1 MSATSRRALPI
12 TGPRR
17 ALSLGL
23 SILAFAG
30 GCARAALAPVGR
42 SDAPVAPPEPAPA
55 PEPPPPAEEPALL
68 ELEVPGFGPAVVVP
82 PAGEGPR
89 PVLVVAHGAGDRP
102 EWHCEIWRAMV
113 RGAGFVLCPRGK
125 PIDARMPDG
134 GRIFYYPDHHA
145 LSREVAAA
153 VSALS
158 RRFGDRVDLR
168 DPIYAGFSQGAIMG
182 ALLLPGHPAR
192 FARAALI
199 EGGYGGFGEWTL
211 GTVRRF
217 RGGGGAR
224 VLLACGRADC
234 AAQAR
239 KTQAMLERGGVT
251 ARVLHAEGAGHTY
264 GGSMERALHEAY
276 PWVVEGDPRWLGGA
290 AASARGGAAPSARG
304 GVAPSPGAASPS
316 PRAAGAPSGGRGGD
330 AARPLGEPLHD
341 RVEAPQ
347 LPHLVLAEPPL
358 DAAP

>member
-1 MSATSRRALPI
+1 MSATSATIRRPLP
-12 TGPRR
+12 TCGPRG
-17 ALSLGL
+17 ALLLGL
-23 SILAFAG
+23 LLTTFAE
-30 GCARAALAPVGR
+30 GCARPPLAAPVGR
-42 SDAPVAPPEPAPA
+42 SDAPIAPPEGGPGDDVEPA
-55 PEPPPPAEEPALL
+55 PEPPPPAEAPALL
-68 ELEVPGFGPAVVVP
+68 EIEVPGFGSAVVVTP
-82 PAGEGPR
+82 RGEGPR

-102 EWHCEIWRAMV
+102 EWHCELWRPMV

-125 PIDARMPDG
+125 PIDARAPDG

-158 RRFGDRVDLR
+158 TRFGDRVDLR
-168 DPIYAGFSQGAIMG
+168 DPVYAGYSQGAIMG

-211 GTVRRF
+211 GTARRF

-224 VLLACGRADC
+224 VLLACGGADC

-251 ARVLHAEGAGHTY
+251 TRVLHAEGAGHSY
-264 GGSMERALHEAY
+264 GGLMERALHEAY

-290 AASARGGAAPSARG
+290 A
-304 GVAPSPGAASPS
+304 PSPGAAAPS
-316 PRAAGAPSGGRGGD
+316 PGEGAAAQAD
-330 AARPLGEPLHD
+330 AAAMLRARSASPCTTEWKL
-341 RVEAPQ
+341 RSCRT
-347 LPHLVLAEPPL
+347 LP
-358 DAAP
+358 